1 MRQLLIYALGLVI
14 CTVVA
19 IHLTFDRMKRNH
31 QETPVKKFLDS
42 RRQDKSTSKS
52 SSEPNPV
59 PTRKIIDFNRS
70 SGSTAAE
77 GIRVN
82 TADSDA
88 TRFVEVHLQLI
99 LLENNRNAFL
109 VNESPTDDQKL
120 LQDIFW
126 VAAWDKAIEIIG
138 EKTAFELQ
146 QEAIKLELKESLKE
160 ELNRLLGDSE
170 SVQDVIYK
178 DFKLQ

>member
-1 MRQLLIYALGLVI
+1 MRQLLIYTLGLII

-19 IHLTFDRMKRNH
+19 ILLTFDRMTRNH
-31 QETPVKKFLDS
+31 QETPVEKFLDS
-42 RRQDKSTSKS
+42 RQQDKLASKS
-52 SSEPNPV
+52 SSEPNLV
-59 PTRKIIDFNRS
+59 PTRKIIDFHRS
-70 SGSTAAE
+70 FGTAFE

-99 LLENNRNAFL
+99 LLRNSRNAFL
-109 VNESPTDDQKL
+109 VDEPPTDEQQRL
-120 LQDIFW
+120 RDIFW
-126 VAAWDKAIEIIG
+126 VAAWDKAIEITG

-160 ELNRLLGDSE
+160 ALNRLLGDSE

>member
-1 MRQLLIYALGLVI
+1 MRQLLIYILGLVI
-14 CTVVA
+14 CTAVA
-19 IHLTFDRMKRNH
+19 IFLTFNRMKQNY
-31 QETPVKKFLDS
+31 QETPVEKFLNSRQQGESDS
-42 RRQDKSTSKS
+42 KL
-52 SSEPNPV
+52 SSEPNPT
-59 PTRKIIDFNRS
+59 PTRKIIDFGR
-70 SGSTAAE
+70 GVGTAAE

-99 LLENNRNAFL
+99 LLRNNRNAFL
-109 VNESPTDDQKL
+109 VDEPPTDNQKL
-120 LQDIFW
+120 LQEIFW
-126 VAAWDKAIEIIG
+126 AAAWDKAIEIIG

>member
-1 MRQLLIYALGLVI
+1 MRQLLIYTLGLVV
-14 CTVVA
+14 CTAVA
-19 IHLTFDRMKRNH
+19 IFLTFNRMERNH
-31 QETPVKKFLDS
+31 QETPIEKFLDS
-42 RRQDKSTSKS
+42 RQQDKLASKS
-52 SSEPNPV
+52 SSEPNPE
-59 PTRKIIDFNRS
+59 PTREIIDFGRS
-70 SGSTAAE
+70 FGTAFE

-99 LLENNRNAFL
+99 LLKNSRNAFL
-109 VNESPTDDQKL
+109 VEESPTDDQKL
-120 LQDIFW
+120 LRKIFW
-126 VAAWDKAIEIIG
+126 TAAWDKTIEITG

>member
-1 MRQLLIYALGLVI
+1 MRQLLIYILGLVI
-14 CTVVA
+14 CTAVA
-19 IHLTFDRMKRNH
+19 IFLTFNRMKQNY
-31 QETPVKKFLDS
+31 QETPVDKFLNSRQQGESDS
-42 RRQDKSTSKS
+42 KL
-52 SSEPNPV
+52 SSEPNPT
-59 PTRKIIDFNRS
+59 PTRKIIDFGR
-70 SGSTAAE
+70 GVGTAAE

-99 LLENNRNAFL
+99 LLRNNRNAFL
-109 VNESPTDDQKL
+109 VDEAPTDNQKL
-120 LQDIFW
+120 LQEIFW
-126 VAAWDKAIEIIG
+126 AAAWDKAIEIIG

>member
-42 RRQDKSTSKS
+42 RRQDKSASKS

-59 PTRKIIDFNRS
+59 PIRKIIDFGRS
-70 SGSTAAE
+70 FGTAFE

-109 VNESPTDDQKL
+109 VKESPTDDQKL

>member
-1 MRQLLIYALGLVI
+1 MRQLLIYTLGLAI
-14 CTVVA
+14 CTAVA
-19 IHLTFDRMKRNH
+19 ILLTFNRMKQNY
-31 QETPVKKFLDS
+31 QETPVEKFLNS
-42 RRQDKSTSKS
+42 RQQDESASKS
-52 SSEPNPV
+52 SSKPNSV
-59 PTRKIIDFNRS
+59 PTRKIIGFDRRV
-70 SGSTAAE
+70 GTAAE

-88 TRFVEVHLQLI
+88 TRFVEVHLQLV
-99 LLENNRNAFL
+99 LLRNSRNAFL
-109 VNESPTDDQKL
+109 VDEPPTDDQKL

-170 SVQDVIYK
+170 SVQNVIYK